1 MPDRAGVLSVFYPL
15 KTRFFIAY
23 LPIVQNLRK
32 MTKFHLVIPLKFGV
46 NILFGFAFRIRVSK
60 SKNGIGRNSCFK
72 TKIHNLKREIPRLY
86 TSLYI

>member
-1 MPDRAGVLSVFYPL
+1 MGVFYPF
-15 KTRFFIAY
+15 KTRVFQI
-23 LPIVQNLRK
+23 LPPVVQNMRK

-60 SKNGIGRNSCFK
+60 SKNGIGRNSRFK
-72 TKIHNLKREIPRLY
+72 TKIRNLKRKTPRLY